1 MTPDWQ
7 EEWNGG
13 LKKLSERFNINVN
26 TIKSKIYQL
35 SKTNI
40 PNSNICYISKIK
52 DVKVEEP
59 AAVATPDFTAG
70 EVIYTGKGMC
80 ATCHQAEGQGLAP
93 AFPPLANADYLL
105 ADVKRAIKQTMYGA
119 KTPIT
124 VNGQEYPGGIMTTVE
139 LTDQEVMDVVN
150 YILNQEEHHKKQNFK
165 SEYLQLL
172 NSFKIDYDEK
182 YLFHDLI

>member
-1 MTPDWQ
+1 MKKITMLLAGFSLLFMIAC
-7 EEWNGG
+7 GG
-13 LKKLSERFNINVN
+13 GE
-26 TIKSKIYQL
+26 T
-35 SKTNI
+35 KTTE
-40 PNSNICYISKIK
+40 PAKK

-150 YILNQEEHHKKQNFK
+150 YILNSWGNDAGFVTLE
-165 SEYLQLL
+165 
-172 NSFKIDYDEK
+172 DVAAAR
-182 YLFHDLI
+182 